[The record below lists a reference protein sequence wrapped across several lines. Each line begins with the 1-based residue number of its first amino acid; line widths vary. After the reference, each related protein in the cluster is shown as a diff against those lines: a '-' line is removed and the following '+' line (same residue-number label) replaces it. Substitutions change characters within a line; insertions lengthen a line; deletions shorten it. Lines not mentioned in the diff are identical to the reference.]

1 MVVMSVESTNKSL
14 KTQAGC
20 SLQHLEQDVVPHS
33 TPTDGES
40 SKKRLIVLMALFQ
53 ALLDNTYSPDVR
65 ALSLGAAI
73 SKLSKVMDPKEV
85 EAIGRKLLGS
95 RREQF
100 MDSMF

>member
-1 MVVMSVESTNKSL
+1 MSAESTSKSL
-14 KTQAGC
+14 KTQAGN
-20 SLQHLEQDVVPHS
+20 SLQHSAQDVAPHS
-33 TPTDGES
+33 TATDAES

-65 ALSLGAAI
+65 ELSLGAAI

-85 EAIGRKLLGS
+85 EAIGRQLLGA
-95 RREQF
+95 RRKQF